1 MSLAEDYE
9 REAALLRQGTQ
20 FSASEDRMGIVQD
33 NVMELVIP
41 WCVVVEDLD
50 ATDVVGAQNAT
61 NGLVDL
67 PVGDLTLFRLMFAD
81 ISVSMLSEIV
91 DEVVRSTLR

>member
-33 NVMELVIP
+33 NVMELVM
-41 WCVVVEDLD
+41 CVIVVEDLD